1 MTWLLVREPD
11 RLMPDEVTVI
21 ERLQQDAEIARAY
34 DLAQQFGHMFK
45 QRLVKHL
52 DAWLEQCETVNAGP
66 VHNFALS
73 FRQDYAAVRAALETD
88 WSNGQTEGQ
97 VNRLKCIKRQ
107 MYGRA
112 NFDLLRL
119 KVLFTSGFT

>member
-1 MTWLLVREPD
+1 LLVPGPD
-11 RLMPDEVTVI
+11 RFMPQEVALI
-21 ERLQQDAEIARAY
+21 EHLQQDTEVAHLY
-34 DLAQQFGHMFK
+34 LLAQPFVQMVK
-45 QRLVKHL
+45 QRLVEHL
-52 DAWLEQCETVNAGP
+52 DPWLEQSEAVNAAP

-73 FRQDYAAVRAALETD
+73 LRQDYGAVRAALQTA
-88 WSNGQTEGQ
+88 WSHRQTKGQ

-119 KVLFTSGFT
+119 KVFYTSGFT